1 MKQKFCS
8 KLYFRYVYVFLRWLR
23 CALEVEQDT
32 VNAQKLHLDELKKQQ
47 EAVHER
53 DASTIQAI
61 TKYVSGFGFIFDVL
75 FSLTQRKYN

>member
-1 MKQKFCS
+1 MHLFH
-8 KLYFRYVYVFLRWLR
+8 RWLR

-47 EAVHER
+47 EVVHER

-61 TKYVSGFGFIFDVL
+61 TKYVSALWGHF
-75 FSLTQRKYN
+75 